1 MSSKQIDAE
10 VNYYELLGVQV
21 EATPKEIKKAY
32 RLKALELHPDKNPS
46 PDAGALFHT
55 ISQAYEVL
63 LDDKAKA
70 SYDNVL
76 KARLERVK
84 KKTQMDSKR
93 RAAQTELEERE
104 NQAKKAKM
112 EQDQAEAKYYAEL
125 ARIRAEGA
133 KRREEWREQEMK
145 AAEEEKIPEPTE
157 LDCALKIKW
166 KRKKHTFTE
175 EELEKLLNPIGKVD
189 TIAIAEK
196 KKGTALVVFK
206 TVVDAHAV
214 LTSKGTHPSLEP
226 FEVIDWYT
234 GKEPAMVTR
243 MNEDRKRMQEAKKR
257 ADELA
262 SFGSPSLGKPLFA
275 SSNDNN
281 GGGQSSFFKNLKIPS
296 AKSSFSNA
304 PSLSDKEYEAMTLMK
319 LRQAERERMLEQIK
333 REEA

>member
-21 EATPKEIKKAY
+21 EATLKEIKKAY

-133 KRREEWREQEMK
+133 KRREEWQ
-145 AAEEEKIPEPTE
+145 KIPEPTE

-257 ADELA
+257 ADELT
-262 SFGSPSLGKPLFA
+262 SFGSPPLGKPLFA
-275 SSNDNN
+275 SSNNN
-281 GGGQSSFFKNLKIPS
+281 NSGKQSSFFKSLKIPS
-296 AKSSFSNA
+296 AKVNITTNFFWTRVVA
-304 PSLSDKEYEAMTLMK
+304 W
-319 LRQAERERMLEQIK
+319 
-333 REEA
+333 